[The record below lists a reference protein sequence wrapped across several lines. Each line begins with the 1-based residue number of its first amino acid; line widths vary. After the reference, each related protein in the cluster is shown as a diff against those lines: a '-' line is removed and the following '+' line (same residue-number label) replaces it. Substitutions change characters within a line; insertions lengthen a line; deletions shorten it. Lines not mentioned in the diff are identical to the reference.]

1 VTEIA
6 RQELSVS
13 SLMSRSREITGIDR
27 IDEGAIEPLEVL
39 CTSLREDAR
48 LHDAGVANWKTMLLR
63 ILSNRLRMQRDFAAH
78 PEIADE
84 RIEAPVICIGMPRTG
99 STKIQK
105 LLANSG
111 DFNWLPLWKAYNPS
125 SRTGVPGESPA
136 PRIADTDAFVDCMNR
151 YSPELKSGHDFST
164 HEPEEESCILEH
176 SLRTPC
182 FLGWGLITGYL
193 KWLSTQSM
201 TTQFEH
207 LRDTLKYLQWQGLA
221 SPSRRWLLKSPL
233 YYGMEP
239 SLLEVFPDACLV
251 MSHRHPKV
259 SVPSSI
265 KLLEK
270 FFMPYSD
277 ARPDADR
284 AVLGSASSIR
294 RHFRNRERMG
304 LNVLDIPYSATV
316 RSPEAVIEKV
326 YRFCGIPLSDASRAR
341 MLEWNASNP
350 KDKHG
355 RHEYSLAEY
364 AYTEQRIQEAFT
376 EYIDFVDGL
385 EEQRGSMRVLQRE

>member
-1 VTEIA
+1 MAI
-6 RQELSVS
+6 QLSVDT
-13 SLMSRSREITGIDR
+13 LMARSREITGIDR
-27 IDEGAIEPLEVL
+27 IDRDAIEPLEVL
-39 CTSLREDAR
+39 CASLRDDAR
-48 LHDAGVANWKTMLLR
+48 LHDAGVANWNTMLLR

-84 RIEAPVICIGMPRTG
+84 PIGTPVICIGMPRTG
-99 STKIQK
+99 STKLQK

-125 SRTGVPGESPA
+125 SHTGVPGESPE
-136 PRIADTDAFVDCMNR
+136 PRIADTDAFVNMMNR
-151 YSPELKSGHDFST
+151 YSPELRSGHDFST

-182 FLGWGLITGYL
+182 FVGWGLITGYL

-201 TTQFEH
+201 ATQFEH
-207 LRDTLKYLQWQGLA
+207 LRDTMKYLQWQGLA
-221 SPSRRWLLKSPL
+221 SRHKRWLLKSPL

-239 SLLEVFPDACLV
+239 SLLEVFPNARLV
-251 MSHRHPKV
+251 MSHRHPGV
-259 SVPSSI
+259 AVPSSI

-284 AVLGSASSIR
+284 AVLGSASSMR

-304 LNVLDIPYSATV
+304 LDILDIPYSEV
-316 RSPEAVIEKV
+316 SRSPEAVIEKV
-326 YRFCGIPLSDASRAR
+326 YRYCGIPLGDESRAR
-341 MLEWNASNP
+341 MLAWNASNP

-355 RHEYSLAEY
+355 KHEYSLAEY
-364 AYTEQRIQEAFT
+364 GYTEQRIQEAFA
-376 EYIDFVDGL
+376 EYIAFLNNL
-385 EEQRGSMRVLQRE
+385 EK

>member
-1 VTEIA
+1 MGQVTQIA

-13 SLMSRSREITGIDR
+13 SLMSSSREITGIDR
-27 IDEGAIEPLEVL
+27 IDADAIEPLEVL
-39 CTSLREDAR
+39 CASLQEDAR
-48 LHDAGVANWKTMLLR
+48 LHDVGVANWKTMLLR

-111 DFNWLPLWKAYNPS
+111 DFNWLPLWQAYNPS
-125 SRTGVPGESPA
+125 SRTGIPGESLE
-136 PRIADTDAFVDCMNR
+136 PRIEDTDAFVRCMNR
-151 YSPELKSGHDFST
+151 YSPELRSGHDFST

-201 TTQFEH
+201 TTQFEY

-221 SPSRRWLLKSPL
+221 SRSRRWLLKSPL

-304 LNVLDIPYSATV
+304 LDVLDIPYSELV
-316 RSPEAVIEKV
+316 RAPQAVIEKV
-326 YRFCGIPLSDASRAR
+326 YRFCGIPLSDGSRAR
-341 MLEWNASNP
+341 MLEWNDNNP
-350 KDKHG
+350 KDMHG
-355 RHEYSLAEY
+355 RHAYSLVEY
-364 AYTEQRIQEAFT
+364 GYSEERLQAVFAD
-376 EYIDFVDGL
+376 YIDFLDTL
-385 EEQRGSMRVLQRE
+385 EK

>member
-1 VTEIA
+1 MESVTEA
-6 RQELSVS
+6 ALQELSVRP
-13 SLMSRSREITGIDR
+13 LMSRSREITGIDR
-27 IDEGAIEPLEVL
+27 IDADAIEPLEVL
-39 CTSLREDAR
+39 CASLREDAG
-48 LHDAGVANWKTMLLR
+48 LHDVGVANWKTMLLR

-84 RIEAPVICIGMPRTG
+84 RIAAPVICIGMPRTG

-125 SRTGVPGESPA
+125 SRTGIPGESPE
-136 PRIADTDAFVDCMNR
+136 PRIEDTDAFVDCMNR
-151 YSPELKSGHDFST
+151 YSPELRSGHDFST

-201 TTQFEH
+201 TAQFEH

-239 SLLEVFPDACLV
+239 SLLEVFPDACLI

-270 FFMPYSD
+270 FFKPYSN

-294 RHFRNRERMG
+294 RHFRNRERMR
-304 LNVLDIPYSATV
+304 LDILDISYPELV
-316 RSPEAVIEKV
+316 RSPEAVIERV
-326 YRFCGIPLSDASRAR
+326 YRFCRIPLSDGSRAR
-341 MLEWNASNP
+341 MLAWNGSNP

-355 RHEYSLAEY
+355 RHAYSLAEY
-364 AYTEQRIQEAFT
+364 GYSEERIQEVFA
-376 EYIDFVDGL
+376 EYIDFLGKL
-385 EEQRGSMRVLQRE
+385 EK

>member
-1 VTEIA
+1 MTEA
-6 RQELSVS
+6 AHHELSVGP
-13 SLMSRSREITGIDR
+13 LMSRAREITGIDR
-27 IDEGAIEPLEVL
+27 IDQHAIEPLEVL
-39 CTSLREDAR
+39 CASLREDAG
-48 LHDAGVANWKTMLLR
+48 LHQVGVANWKVMLLR
-63 ILSNRLRMQRDFAAH
+63 ILGNRLRMQRDFAAH

-111 DFNWLPLWKAYNPS
+111 DFNWLPLWQAYNPS

-136 PRIADTDAFVDCMNR
+136 PRIEDTEAFVDTMNR
-151 YSPELKSGHDFST
+151 YSPELRSGHDFAT

-221 SPSRRWLLKSPL
+221 SRCRRWLLKSPL

-239 SLLEVFPDACLV
+239 SLLEVFPDARLI
-251 MSHRHPKV
+251 MSHRHPKL

-284 AVLGSASSIR
+284 AVLGSASSIK
-294 RHFRNRERMG
+294 RHFRHRERMR
-304 LNVLDIPYSATV
+304 LDILDIPYSELV
-316 RSPEAVIEKV
+316 RSPESVIEKV
-326 YRFCGIPLSDASRAR
+326 YAFAGVPLSDGSRAR
-341 MLEWNASNP
+341 MMAWNDGNP

-355 RHEYSLAEY
+355 RHGYSLAEY
-364 AYTEQRIQEAFT
+364 GYTEQRIQEVFA
-376 EYIDFVDGL
+376 EYIAFLEGL
-385 EEQRGSMRVLQRE
+385 EK

>member
-1 VTEIA
+1 VAEA
-6 RQELSVS
+6 ERQELSVGP
-13 SLMSRSREITGIDR
+13 LMSRSRVITGIDL
-27 IDEGAIEPLEVL
+27 IDKDAIEPLEVL
-39 CTSLREDAR
+39 CASLRDDAM
-48 LHDAGVANWKTMLLR
+48 LHDAGVANWKAMLLR

-105 LLANSG
+105 LLANSD

-125 SRTGVPGESPA
+125 SLTGVPGESPE
-136 PRIADTDAFVDCMNR
+136 PRIEDTEAFVNLMNR

-221 SPSRRWLLKSPL
+221 SRSKRWLLKSPL

-239 SLLEVFPDACLV
+239 SLLEVFPDASLI

-277 ARPDADR
+277 ARPDAGR

-304 LNVLDIPYSATV
+304 LDILDVPYSELV

-326 YRFCGIPLSDASRAR
+326 YRFAGIPLSDRSRAR
-341 MLEWNASNP
+341 MMEWNESNP
-350 KDKHG
+350 KGRHG
-355 RHEYSLAEY
+355 RHGYSLAEY
-364 AYTEQRIQEAFT
+364 GYTEQHIQEVFA
-376 EYIDFVDGL
+376 EYIAFLGNL
-385 EEQRGSMRVLQRE
+385 EK

>member
-1 VTEIA
+1 MTEA
-6 RQELSVS
+6 AHHELSVGP
-13 SLMSRSREITGIDR
+13 LMSRAREITGIDR
-27 IDEGAIEPLEVL
+27 IDQEAIEPLEVL
-39 CTSLREDAR
+39 CASLREDAG
-48 LHDAGVANWKTMLLR
+48 LHQVGVANWKVMLLR
-63 ILSNRLRMQRDFAAH
+63 ILGNRLRMQRDFAAH

-111 DFNWLPLWKAYNPS
+111 DFNWLPLWQAYNPS

-136 PRIADTDAFVDCMNR
+136 PRIEDTEAFVDTMNR
-151 YSPELKSGHDFST
+151 YSPELRSGHDFAT

-193 KWLSTQSM
+193 EWLSTQSL

-207 LRDTLKYLQWQGLA
+207 LRDTLKYLQWQRLA
-221 SPSRRWLLKSPL
+221 SRSRRWLLKSPL
-233 YYGMEP
+233 YYGMET
-239 SLLEVFPDACLV
+239 SLLEVFPDARLI

-284 AVLGSASSIR
+284 AVLGSASSIK
-294 RHFRNRERMG
+294 RHFRNRERMR
-304 LNVLDIPYSATV
+304 LDILDIPYSELV
-316 RSPEAVIEKV
+316 RSPEPVIEKV
-326 YRFCGIPLSDASRAR
+326 YAFAGVPLSDGSRAR
-341 MLEWNASNP
+341 MMAWNDGNP

-355 RHEYSLAEY
+355 RHGYSLAEY
-364 AYTEQRIQEAFT
+364 GYTEQRIQEVFA
-376 EYIDFVDGL
+376 EYIAFLEGL
-385 EEQRGSMRVLQRE
+385 EK